1 MTLPSRRLTVFL
13 PYPPGRVPG
22 QRYRIEQWA
31 PLLREAGWRV
41 DLQPFLPDW
50 AMRVLYERGHTLT
63 KTAGTLIGIR
73 RRVREARNLPT
84 EGMAYVYREAA
95 LLGPPWFE
103 RRIARRSPLVF
114 DFDDAIFLGDAS
126 RANAWARHLRPKG
139 KTAQICSGAA
149 LVVVGNVRLAEFARH
164 HANEVTVIPSTIDT
178 EAYQTKERPA
188 NTRPIIGWTGSATT
202 SRYLEALRPALAE
215 LRRRRSF
222 ELRVIGANVRLPELE
237 VRCVPWVARTEVEDL
252 RPIDV
257 GLMPLADDQW
267 SLSKCGMKALQ
278 YMALGIPPVVSPV
291 GANEEIV
298 RDEVNGL
305 HARTPRDWVSQV
317 VRLIDDPDLRRRLGI
332 AGRRTVE
339 ESYSARTQAPRLE
352 AALQECLISR
362 SSRPRGGRG

>member
-1 MTLPSRRLTVFL
+1 MT
-13 PYPPGRVPG
+13 
-22 QRYRIEQWA
+22 
-31 PLLREAGWRV
+31 
-41 DLQPFLPDW
+41 
-50 AMRVLYERGHTLT
+50 VLYESGQTIT
-63 KTAGTLIGIR
+63 KVAGTLIGIH
-73 RRVREARNLPT
+73 RRVREARNLPA
-84 EGMAYVYREAA
+84 EGVAYVYREAA

-103 RRIARRSPLVF
+103 RRLARRSPFVF

-139 KTAQICSGAA
+139 KTAQICADAA
-149 LVVVGNVRLAEFARH
+149 LVVVGNLHLADFARR

-178 EAYQTKERPA
+178 EAYQIRERPA

-202 SRYLEALRPALAE
+202 SRYLEALRPVLVE

-222 ELRVIGANVRLPELE
+222 ELRVIGADVRLPELE
-237 VRCVPWVARTEVEDL
+237 VRCLPWAAQTEVEDL

-267 SLSKCGMKALQ
+267 SLGKCGMKALQ

-298 RDEVNGL
+298 RDGVNGL
-305 HARTPRDWVSQV
+305 HARTPGDWVTQV
-317 VRLIDDPDLRRRLGI
+317 VRLIDDRVLRRRLGV
-332 AGRRTVE
+332 AARRTVE

-352 AALQECLISR
+352 AALQKCLVAWSN
-362 SSRPRGGRG
+362 RPRGGRG